1 MPGKAKFSITKL
13 RCNNSRIPTITG
25 RYRYPGKLVDCV
37 HCVMIIELVMNTM
50 FYLNVKMLLFVK
62 WEKIIS
68 AYSTQRP
75 RIYWS
80 HPVQRSDLNA
90 ESRFIFKKMYCHNFT
105 SHVKTVS

>member
-1 MPGKAKFSITKL
+1 MPAKAKFSITKL

-75 RIYWS
+75 SMYKCIEVIQS
-80 HPVQRSDLNA
+80 KDQILMLNLGL
-90 ESRFIFKKMYCHNFT
+90 FLKNVLPLFH
-105 SHVKTVS
+105 